1 MQNQLKQI
9 YFIVRFGN
17 GRYVSM
23 KVVTEIQKTILNK
36 FITPS
41 GIKDISMNTNSYL
54 RIENGYDISKIT
66 GVIPQNIGEGFQ
78 FDLSDKTY
86 TTMGSYTKDKK
97 RLMNIEIS
105 SFCGLCGGAI
115 HYYAK
120 LYIKVSNVCGNS
132 SVSGYL
138 GGIEIPNEY
147 QTIKGEFV
155 RPLTQK
161 EIDKQPDRWGY
172 WYQVG
177 DLVNAFE
184 SLQEIES
191 LIKNLKKKFSS
202 KEWKVE
208 IIRNY

>member
-1 MQNQLKQI
+1 
-9 YFIVRFGN
+9 
-17 GRYVSM
+17 
-23 KVVTEIQKTILNK
+23 
-36 FITPS
+36 
-41 GIKDISMNTNSYL
+41 MNTNSYL

-105 SFCGLCGGAI
+105 SFCGGAI

-184 SLQEIES
+184 SLEEIEN

-208 IIRNY
+208 IRRDY

>member
-1 MQNQLKQI
+1 M
-9 YFIVRFGN
+9 V
-17 GRYVSM
+17 
-23 KVVTEIQKTILNK
+23 KTK
-36 FITPS
+36 RM
-41 GIKDISMNTNSYL
+41 DTNSYL
-54 RIENGYDISKIT
+54 RIEKGFDISKIT

-97 RLMNIEIS
+97 RLMNIVIS
-105 SFCGLCGGAI
+105 SFCGLCGEAI

-120 LYIKVSNVCGNS
+120 LYITVSNVCGNS

-147 QTIKGEFV
+147 QNIEGEFV

-161 EIDKQPDRWGY
+161 EKDEQTGRWGL

-184 SLQEIES
+184 SLEEIEN

-208 IIRNY
+208 IRRNY

>member
-1 MQNQLKQI
+1 
-9 YFIVRFGN
+9 
-17 GRYVSM
+17 
-23 KVVTEIQKTILNK
+23 
-36 FITPS
+36 
-41 GIKDISMNTNSYL
+41 MNTNSYL
-54 RIENGYDISKIT
+54 RIEKGFDISKT
-66 GVIPQNIGEGFQ
+66 TEVVPQNIGEGFQ
-78 FDLSDKTY
+78 FNLSGKTY
-86 TTMGSYTKDKK
+86 TTTGSYTKDKK
-97 RLMNIEIS
+97 RLMNIVIS
-105 SFCGLCGGAI
+105 SFCGLCSEAI

-161 EIDKQPDRWGY
+161 EIDEQPRRWDFP
-172 WYQVG
+172 YQAG

-191 LIKNLKKKFSS
+191 LIKKLKKKFAS

-208 IIRNY
+208 IRRSY

>member
-1 MQNQLKQI
+1 
-9 YFIVRFGN
+9 
-17 GRYVSM
+17 
-23 KVVTEIQKTILNK
+23 
-36 FITPS
+36 
-41 GIKDISMNTNSYL
+41 MNTNSYL

-155 RPLTQK
+155 RF
-161 EIDKQPDRWGY
+161 PDTAEVIWSEGKC
-172 WYQVG
+172 
-177 DLVNAFE
+177 AFMVVSE
-184 SLQEIES
+184 NKHSYLLHYVIKICRIER
-191 LIKNLKKKFSS
+191 IGNKFDKKK
-202 KEWKVE
+202 
-208 IIRNY
+208 

>member
-1 MQNQLKQI
+1 MDDKKI
-9 YFIVRFGN
+9 EEVA
-17 GRYVSM
+17 
-23 KVVTEIQKTILNK
+23 KVY
-36 FITPS
+36 
-41 GIKDISMNTNSYL
+41 M
-54 RIENGYDISKIT
+54 
-66 GVIPQNIGEGFQ
+66 IGEFYDRDEAEWNYPITNEEKRNQCIIDFKAG
-78 FDLSDKTY
+78 D
-86 TTMGSYTKDKK
+86 TKDKK

-120 LYIKVSNVCGNS
+120 LYIKVSNMCGNS

-138 GGIEIPNEY
+138 GGIEIPNDY

-161 EIDKQPDRWGY
+161 EKDEQPDRWDD
-172 WYQVG
+172 WYEVG

-184 SLQEIES
+184 SLEEIEN

-208 IIRNY
+208 IRRNY

>member
-1 MQNQLKQI
+1 M
-9 YFIVRFGN
+9 
-17 GRYVSM
+17 
-23 KVVTEIQKTILNK
+23 
-36 FITPS
+36 
-41 GIKDISMNTNSYL
+41 DTNSYL
-54 RIENGYDISKIT
+54 RIENGFDISKIT
-66 GVIPQNIGEGFQ
+66 GAIPQNIGEGFQ
-78 FDLSDKTY
+78 FDLFDKTY

-161 EIDKQPDRWGY
+161 EIDKQPKRFGNCHQDR
-172 WYQVG
+172 
-177 DLVNAFE
+177 
-184 SLQEIES
+184 
-191 LIKNLKKKFSS
+191 
-202 KEWKVE
+202 
-208 IIRNY
+208 